1 MNKITLITSEGCL
14 GCEVMKASI
23 KAAIEKTKVDIYIEE
38 MDINNTPKDII
49 KKFHIDD
56 TPCAIFFRD
65 GKYLFKKIG
74 SVPSVVVVQWIN
86 VHYK

>member
-14 GCEVMKASI
+14 GCQVMKNSI
-23 KAAIEKTKVDIYIEE
+23 TAALLKTNADITVETIDIKDVD
-38 MDINNTPKDII
+38 KKLI
-49 KKFHIDD
+49 KSFHITD
-56 TPCAIFFRD
+56 TPCTIFYKD

-74 SVPSVVVVQWIN
+74 SVPSVVVIQWIN

>member
-49 KKFHIDD
+49 RRFHIDD

-65 GKYLFKKIG
+65 DKYLFKKIG
-74 SVPSVVVVQWIN
+74 SVPAVVVVQWIN

>member
-14 GCEVMKASI
+14 GCQVMKNSI
-23 KAAIEKTKVDIYIEE
+23 DAALLKTNADITVETI
-38 MDINNTPKDII
+38 DIKDVGKKLI
-49 KKFHIDD
+49 KDFHITD
-56 TPCAIFFRD
+56 TPCTIFFKNN
-65 GKYLFKKIG
+65 KYLFKKIG